1 MKIELDN
8 SETEE
13 AMAFYLSRKYNLNGD
28 ASVDIVKQP
37 KTGLLTTTI
46 TLTPTPVTVNS
57 SAAMA
62 SPEEPVDPRE
72 ATEPISDDNPI
83 VPEEETASIFGD

>member
-46 TLTPTPVTVNS
+46 TLTPATVNS
-57 SAAMA
+57 PAAMA